1 MNFGKNISVGPPCNL
16 RAGGV
21 LFRRLL
27 HQTADI
33 FTLFKMQLI
42 AHAVAINDCIHK
54 FGGILGC
61 TGAQTVQ
68 AQAEF
73 IVFACIILIFAACV
87 QLTKHQLPVE
97 AILLGVIIHR
107 NPPAMIAHENGI
119 ILETG
124 NLNLFAVALSRLIN
138 GIGKDFKKGMLAPI
152 QTVRAEDYPRTQ
164 ADAFRPL

>member
-1 MNFGKNISVGPPCNL
+1 MDTCPFAVVPGTYSV
-16 RAGGV
+16 
-21 LFRRLL
+21 FRLN
-27 HQTADI
+27 I

-61 TGAQTVQ
+61 TGTKTVQ
-68 AQAEF
+68 TQAEF

-152 QTVRAEDYPRTQ
+152 QTVRAEDNPGRRRTRS
-164 ADAFRPL
+164 APFREVMLSLL